1 MALPSAKSSSRPR
14 KFRSSRL
21 SSRSHSDGGG
31 SAPVPDRLNQSS
43 TSIEKMLFVV
53 NLGLVVL
60 AFIILV
66 ALFLAAL
73 GQLSQSFMKFRD
85 RSQQGGSI
93 TSPNIPDK
101 LRLCAMPL
109 WQRLGKLVP
118 AGRHEPDR
126 SCPLVIASRDR
137 NEAFV
142 ALTPA
147 PWRRRCRISR
157 PGERIY
163 AARRR

>member
-1 MALPSAKSSSRPR
+1 
-14 KFRSSRL
+14 
-21 SSRSHSDGGG
+21 
-31 SAPVPDRLNQSS
+31 
-43 TSIEKMLFVV
+43 MLLVV

-73 GQLSQSFMKFRD
+73 GQLSQQSFMKFRD

-93 TSPNIPDK
+93 TSPNIPDQ
-101 LRLCAMPL
+101 LRLCAIPL

-137 NEAFV
+137 NETKRLRAIGQ
-142 ALTPA
+142 
-147 PWRRRCRISR
+147 R
-157 PGERIY
+157 
-163 AARRR
+163 ARRAPIQ